1 MDIWSEIACDRERGA
16 QRLVAEYGDR
26 LLTAAFLLT
35 QNQTDAEDL
44 VFRTF
49 SQVCRKIDSYAG
61 RSSFFTWVYRILL
74 NFRRMDMRKKGAN
87 ALVFLEEMPD
97 GVDPAPDPAL
107 ALVQRATAAEVRA
120 AVAKL
125 PEPLRAAVILRY
137 FEDFDVAHVAEA
149 LEISVSA
156 AKVRLW
162 TARRRLAE
170 SLSLTAAPKGASISM
185 NRGDRSG

>member
-1 MDIWSEIACDRERGA
+1 
-16 QRLVAEYGDR
+16 
-26 LLTAAFLLT
+26 
-35 QNQTDAEDL
+35 
-44 VFRTF
+44 
-49 SQVCRKIDSYAG
+49 
-61 RSSFFTWVYRILL
+61 
-74 NFRRMDMRKKGAN
+74 MRKKGAN